1 LQVAEV
7 LITTSTR
14 WLLFISENS
23 TVKDILGE
31 VNIPLDSELLVA
43 QNDGQVVQLMEA
55 YRVHSTFS
63 LEVHRLGNWSRDKG
77 LQWMGTSLY
86 KRRNN
91 LRGVT
96 LRAVVTEV
104 CHVILRKLSPY

>member
-1 LQVAEV
+1 V
-7 LITTSTR
+7 
-14 WLLFISENS
+14 FIPQNS

-31 VNIPLDSELLVA
+31 VNVPLDSELLVA

-63 LEVHRLGNWSRDKG
+63 LEVHRVGNWSRDKG
-77 LQWMGTSLY
+77 LQWVGTTLY
-86 KRRNN
+86 TRRNN

-104 CHVILRKLSPY
+104 CHDILRKLSPYFVLKQIPLQPVTLTN